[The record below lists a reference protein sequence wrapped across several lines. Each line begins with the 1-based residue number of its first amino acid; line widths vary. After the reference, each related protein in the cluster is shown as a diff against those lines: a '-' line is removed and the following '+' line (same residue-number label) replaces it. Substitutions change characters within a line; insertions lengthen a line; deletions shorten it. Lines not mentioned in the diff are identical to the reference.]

1 LIAQADFG
9 PEKEEKMRTSLVAVA
24 LVAAAVLTAGPALG
38 GERTLSVDTKRID
51 FGTIAAPGDVYS
63 DAISITNTS
72 DQPVALDLSI
82 TLSKPRDWS
91 QSFSPFIVEDLGIP
105 PSWDPCDELAPGAT
119 CVVYL
124 TFQTDQ
130 AGTFAGW
137 LWINDTYRVK
147 LRAVAT

>member
-1 LIAQADFG
+1 
-9 PEKEEKMRTSLVAVA
+9 MRTSLTAIV
-24 LVAAAVLTAGPALG
+24 LVAATVMTALPALG
-38 GERTLSVDTKRID
+38 RERTLSVDTKRID
-51 FGTIAAPGDVYS
+51 FETITAPGDTYS
-63 DAISITNTS
+63 DAISITNIG
-72 DQPVALDLSI
+72 DEPVALELSI
-82 TLSKPRDWS
+82 TLDKPRDWS

-147 LRAVAT
+147 LRALAT

>member
-1 LIAQADFG
+1 MYTG
-9 PEKEEKMRTSLVAVA
+9 P
-24 LVAAAVLTAGPALG
+24 AAAWPDPNEILRRS
-38 GERTLSVDTKRID
+38 E
-51 FGTIAAPGDVYS
+51 
-63 DAISITNTS
+63 
-72 DQPVALDLSI
+72 
-82 TLSKPRDWS
+82 PRDWS

-147 LRAVAT
+147 LRALAT